1 MDSLYNVPVQ
11 TLRGGTDAHRPGV
24 PDSPSPRCLDCRT
37 TSNQAPGL
45 IFSQLYIELLSRKN
59 G

>member
-11 TLRGGTDAHRPGV
+11 TLRGGTHTVLVSQTLHHHDV
-24 PDSPSPRCLDCRT
+24 WIVET